1 MSRRLAA
8 ATLLSLTLASSSTSA
23 QIFLADPPSRG
34 VWSFDVGAQ
43 MADPIGDFKTQ
54 VNRAWGFGG
63 SVRHHFG
70 WFQPFGVRGDF
81 SFLNYGNER
90 KRVPL
95 STTVNRVMVD
105 MRTTNNIGVLSAG
118 PELMVPSGPLR
129 PYVYAFAGVSYF
141 YTQSSADDDNGGGSF
156 ASTTNFSDA
165 GLTTGGGGGLK
176 IPLQT
181 RRVDVAIDAGARLTR
196 NGVRQY
202 LVRGDIQDQ
211 PDGSLVFTPRMTTAD
226 FWQYHL
232 GVSFTPRRRR

>member
-1 MSRRLAA
+1 MTRGIIAHIALVVAIG
-8 ATLLSLTLASSSTSA
+8 ASNADA
-23 QIFLADPPSRG
+23 QIFLADPSPRG
-34 VWSFDVGAQ
+34 TWSFDVGAQ
-43 MADPIGDFKTQ
+43 MANPIGDFKTQ
-54 VNRAWGFGG
+54 VDRAWGFGG

-70 WFQPFGVRGDF
+70 WFAPLGVRGDF

-95 STTVNRVMVD
+95 SSTVNRVMVD
-105 MRTTNNIGVLSAG
+105 MRTTNNIGVLSLG

-129 PYVYAFAGVSYF
+129 PYVYGFAGVSYF

-165 GLTTGGGGGLK
+165 GWTTGWGAGLR

-181 RRVDVAIDAGARLTR
+181 RRVEVAIDGGARLTR

-202 LVRGDIQDQ
+202 LLRGDIQDQ

-226 FWQYHL
+226 FWQFHL
-232 GVSFTPRRRR
+232 GASFTPRRRR